1 MNLQE
6 EIEKINKMINN
17 SNIICQNCGHSWV
30 IEKEDENPHL
40 CHKCAY
46 DNKKDSFDIVNF
58 NKFWDKQ

>member
-1 MNLQE
+1 MLVTE
-6 EIEKINKMINN
+6 EVKKILEIMGLGKIT
-17 SNIICQNCGHSWV
+17 CKNCGHSWV